1 MTAEPALLWGCWP
14 PTGLGR
20 RNLCPPG
27 WLPPTQVRGGCEGC
41 WHRHIGI
48 LRATPRGGLGT
59 PKCGGVLEHQSLWSP
74 LALLADQLGAEWG
87 CRSLARKEERHLGAS
102 QQEDCGSTIQQPS
115 SQLVW

>member
-14 PTGLGR
+14 PTGSGR
-20 RNLCPPG
+20 RSLCPPG

-41 WHRHIGI
+41 WHGHIRI

-87 CRSLARKEERHLGAS
+87 CRSLAGKEERHLRAS
-102 QQEDCGSTIQQPS
+102 QQQDCGSTIQQPS